1 MSFDGNHHLS
11 NDRRGQPFA
20 PATCAPLPTA
30 ETEAADLRRA
40 EQRKDMFLA
49 MLGHELRNPLAG
61 ISSAAQLLAHPA
73 VTPEQS
79 ARAAKI
85 VERQVSHMVH
95 LVNDLLDVSRVTQGQ
110 LQIDQEPVD
119 LLDVLAG
126 ASEQADGLISA
137 KQHRLVLAQPQA
149 PVWVLGDLTRLVQ
162 VVTNL
167 LVNAARYTPAGGTI
181 ELSLSTSGQEAQIAV
196 ADNGVGIA
204 PELAGHVFDFF
215 VQAKRSSDRIKG
227 GLGLGLSLVKNL
239 VQAHGGSITL
249 HSDGLGCGATFTV
262 TLPLLQAGAATA
274 RAEERAAAPTPALTI
289 ALVDDNADAA
299 KPLAMLLELSG
310 HRPLV
315 FPTAEALLP
324 CIREVAPDAC
334 VIDIGL
340 PGMDGYA
347 LARQLRSL
355 PELEQITLVAL
366 TGYGTEAD
374 QQRAAQAGFDQHF
387 TKPVTFAALLA
398 WLNDAAAARAS
409 GLQEGQGQG
418 PLGAAERGSVN

>member
-1 MSFDGNHHLS
+1 MSIDLNGHFGS
-11 NDRRGQPFA
+11 DRRGQAFA
-20 PATCAPLPTA
+20 PANCDPLPSA
-30 ETEAADLRRA
+30 EAQTDDLRRA

-73 VTPEQS
+73 VTQEQS
-79 ARAAKI
+79 FRAAKI

-95 LVNDLLDVSRVTQGQ
+95 LVNDLLDVSRVSQGQ

-126 ASEQADGLISA
+126 ASEQADGLVSA
-137 KQHRLVLAQPQA
+137 KQHRLVRVQPQA
-149 PVWVLGDLTRLVQ
+149 SVWVMGDLTRLVQ
-162 VVTNL
+162 VVSNL
-167 LVNAARYTPAGGTI
+167 LVNAARYTPTGGTL

-204 PELAGHVFDFF
+204 PELAAHVFDFF

-239 VQAHGGSITL
+239 VQAHGGSIAL
-249 HSDGLGCGATFTV
+249 YSDGLGCGATFTV
-262 TLPLLQAGAATA
+262 TLPLLQAGAAEAAA
-274 RAEERAAAPTPALTI
+274 RAEAQAAAAPSPELTI

-355 PELEQITLVAL
+355 PELEQTTLVAL
-366 TGYGTEAD
+366 TGYGTETD

-387 TKPVTFAALLA
+387 TKPVTFTALLA
-398 WLNDAAAARAS
+398 CLNGAAAKRARS
-409 GLQEGQGQG
+409 LQGQGQSLPG
-418 PLGAAERGSVN
+418 R

>member
-1 MSFDGNHHLS
+1 MPIDINVYSS
-11 NDRRGQPFA
+11 NDRRGQSFA
-20 PATCAPLPTA
+20 PATSAPSPTA
-30 ETEAADLRRA
+30 EAQADDLRRA

-79 ARAAKI
+79 VRAAKI

-95 LVNDLLDVSRVTQGQ
+95 LVNDLLDVSRVSQGQ
-110 LQIDQEPVD
+110 LQIDQEPVN

-126 ASEQADGLISA
+126 ASEQAHGLVSA

-149 PVWVLGDLTRLVQ
+149 PVWVRGDLTRLVQ

-181 ELSLSTSGQEAQIAV
+181 ELSLSTSAQEVQIAV

-204 PELAGHVFDFF
+204 PELAARVFDFF

-239 VQAHGGSITL
+239 VQAHGGSIAL

-262 TLPLLQAGAATA
+262 TLPLLQAGVAEAAA
-274 RAEERAAAPTPALTI
+274 RAEELAAAAPSPALTI

-310 HRPLV
+310 HRPVV

-324 CIREVAPDAC
+324 CIREVSPDAC

-355 PELEQITLVAL
+355 PGLEQTTLVAL
-366 TGYGTEAD
+366 TGYGTETD

-398 WLNDAAAARAS
+398 CLNGAAVARVS
-409 GLQEGQGQG
+409 ELQGQGQSR
-418 PLGAAERGSVN
+418 PSR

>member
-1 MSFDGNHHLS
+1 MPIDMNGHSS
-11 NDRRGQPFA
+11 NERRGQPFA
-20 PATCAPLPTA
+20 PATSAPSPA
-30 ETEAADLRRA
+30 DEARAADLRRA

-79 ARAAKI
+79 FRAAKI

-95 LVNDLLDVSRVTQGQ
+95 LVNDLLDVSRVSQGQ
-110 LQIDQEPVD
+110 LQIDQDPVD
-119 LLDVLAG
+119 LLEVLAG
-126 ASEQADGLISA
+126 ASEQADGLVSA
-137 KQHRLVLAQPQA
+137 KQHRLVLVKPQA

-181 ELSLSTSGQEAQIAV
+181 ELSLSTSAQEAQIAV

-204 PELAGHVFDFF
+204 PELAAHVFDFF

-239 VQAHGGSITL
+239 VQAHGGSIAL

-262 TLPLLQAGAATA
+262 TLPLLQAGAAEAAA
-274 RAEERAAAPTPALTI
+274 RAEALAAAAPPPALTI

-310 HRPLV
+310 HQPLV

-334 VIDIGL
+334 IIDIGL

-355 PELEQITLVAL
+355 PELAQTTLVAL
-366 TGYGTEAD
+366 TGYGTETD
-374 QQRAAQAGFDQHF
+374 QQRAAQAGFDRHF
-387 TKPVTFAALLA
+387 TKPVTFTALLA
-398 WLNDAAAARAS
+398 WLNEAAAARAS
-409 GLQEGQGQG
+409 GLQAGQGQSLPG
-418 PLGAAERGSVN
+418 R

>member
-1 MSFDGNHHLS
+1 MSNNMQGQFK
-11 NDRRGQPFA
+11 NDRRGQTFA
-20 PATCAPLPTA
+20 QATFGPLPAA
-30 ETEAADLRRA
+30 EAQADDLRRA

-73 VTPEQS
+73 VTQEQS
-79 ARAAKI
+79 VRAAKI

-95 LVNDLLDVSRVTQGQ
+95 LVNDLLDVSRVSQGQ

-126 ASEQADGLISA
+126 ASEQAHGLVSA
-137 KQHRLVLAQPQA
+137 KQHRLVLVQPQA

-181 ELSLSTSGQEAQIAV
+181 ELSLSTSAKEAQIAV

-204 PELAGHVFDFF
+204 PELAARVFDFF

-239 VQAHGGSITL
+239 VQAHGGSIAL

-262 TLPLLQAGAATA
+262 TLPLLQAGVAEATA
-274 RAEERAAAPTPALTI
+274 RAEELAAAAPSPALTI

-310 HRPLV
+310 HRPVV

-355 PELEQITLVAL
+355 PELEQTTLVAL
-366 TGYGTEAD
+366 TGYGTETD
-374 QQRAAQAGFDQHF
+374 RQRAAQAGFDQHF
-387 TKPVTFAALLA
+387 TKPVTFAALLTC
-398 WLNDAAAARAS
+398 LNGAAAARVS
-409 GLQEGQGQG
+409 PMQGQG
-418 PLGAAERGSVN
+418 HSLPNR

>member
-1 MSFDGNHHLS
+1 MPIDVNCHSS

-20 PATCAPLPTA
+20 PATSAPSPA
-30 ETEAADLRRA
+30 DEAQAADLRRA

-79 ARAAKI
+79 FRAAKI

-95 LVNDLLDVSRVTQGQ
+95 LVNDLLDVSRVSQGQ
-110 LQIDQEPVD
+110 LQIDQEPVN
-119 LLDVLAG
+119 LLEVLAG
-126 ASEQADGLISA
+126 ASEQADGLVSA

-181 ELSLSTSGQEAQIAV
+181 ELSLSTNAQEAQIAV

-204 PELAGHVFDFF
+204 PELAAHVFDFF

-239 VQAHGGSITL
+239 VQAHGGSIAL

-262 TLPLLQAGAATA
+262 TLPLLQAGVAEAAA
-274 RAEERAAAPTPALTI
+274 RAEALAAAAPSPALTI

-324 CIREVAPDAC
+324 CIREVSPDAC

-355 PELEQITLVAL
+355 PELEQTTLVAL
-366 TGYGTEAD
+366 TGYGTETD
-374 QQRAAQAGFDQHF
+374 QQRAAQAGFDRHF

-398 WLNDAAAARAS
+398 CLNGAAVARVS
-409 GLQEGQGQG
+409 GLQEGQGQSR
-418 PLGAAERGSVN
+418 PSR

>member
-1 MSFDGNHHLS
+1 MSIDRNDQFK
-11 NDRRGQPFA
+11 NDRRGQPVQSA
-20 PATCAPLPTA
+20 CSSLPSP
-30 ETEAADLRRA
+30 EAQTADLRRA

-73 VTPEQS
+73 VTQEQS
-79 ARAAKI
+79 VRAAKI

-95 LVNDLLDVSRVTQGQ
+95 LVNDLLDVSRVSQGQ
-110 LQIDQEPVD
+110 MQIDQEPVD
-119 LLDVLAG
+119 LLEVLAG
-126 ASEQADGLISA
+126 ASEQAHGLVSA
-137 KQHRLVLAQPQA
+137 KQHRLVLVQPQA

-167 LVNAARYTPAGGTI
+167 LVNAARYTPAGGTL
-181 ELSLSTSGQEAQIAV
+181 ELSLSTSAHEAQVAV

-204 PELAGHVFDFF
+204 PELAAHVFDFF
-215 VQAKRSSDRIKG
+215 VQAKRSSDRAKG

-262 TLPLLQAGAATA
+262 TLPLLQAGVAEAAA
-274 RAEERAAAPTPALTI
+274 RAEALAAAAPTPALTI

-310 HRPLV
+310 HQPLV

-334 VIDIGL
+334 IIDIGL

-355 PELEQITLVAL
+355 PALEQPTLVAL
-366 TGYGTEAD
+366 TGYGTETD
-374 QQRAAQAGFDQHF
+374 QRRAAEAGFDQHF
-387 TKPVTFAALLA
+387 TKPVNFTALLA
-398 WLNDAAAARAS
+398 YLHGTAAARAS
-409 GLQEGQGQG
+409 PAQGQGQSL
-418 PLGAAERGSVN
+418 PSR

>member
-1 MSFDGNHHLS
+1 MSIDLNDQFN
-11 NDRRGQPFA
+11 NDRRGQA
-20 PATCAPLPTA
+20 VQPACGSLPTP
-30 ETEAADLRRA
+30 EAQTADLRRA

-73 VTPEQS
+73 VTQEQS
-79 ARAAKI
+79 VRAAKI

-95 LVNDLLDVSRVTQGQ
+95 LVNDLLDVSRVSQGQ
-110 LQIDQEPVD
+110 MQIDQEPVD
-119 LLDVLAG
+119 LLEVLAG
-126 ASEQADGLISA
+126 ASEQAHGLVSA
-137 KQHRLVLAQPQA
+137 KQHRLVLVKPQA

-167 LVNAARYTPAGGTI
+167 LVNAARYTPAGGTL
-181 ELSLSTSGQEAQIAV
+181 ELSLSTSAQEAQVAV

-204 PELAGHVFDFF
+204 PELAAHVFDFF
-215 VQAKRSSDRIKG
+215 VQAKRSSDRAKG

-239 VQAHGGSITL
+239 VQAHGGSIAL

-262 TLPLLQAGAATA
+262 TLPLLQAGVAEAAA
-274 RAEERAAAPTPALTI
+274 RAEALAAAPSPALTI

-310 HRPLV
+310 HQPLV

-334 VIDIGL
+334 IIDIGL

-355 PELEQITLVAL
+355 PALEQPTLVAL
-366 TGYGTEAD
+366 TGYGTETD
-374 QQRAAQAGFDQHF
+374 QRRAAEAGFDQHF
-387 TKPVTFAALLA
+387 TKPVTFTALLA
-398 WLNDAAAARAS
+398 YLHGTAAARAS
-409 GLQEGQGQG
+409 PSQGQGQSL
-418 PLGAAERGSVN
+418 PSR